1 MAKKKTLNVA
11 MIGQGFMG
19 RTHSNG
25 WSQVRKFFKPPRE
38 VVMHTVFGQ
47 PEEKPKSFARRWGWQ
62 KVSTDWKAL
71 VKDEEV
77 DLVDIV
83 TPNYMHAPVAIAAL
97 EAGKAVSCEKP
108 ISDTLK
114 QAREMAA
121 LAKKK
126 RAKTFVWYNY
136 RRCPAVAL
144 AHRLV
149 KEGKIG
155 KIYHVRAYYL
165 QDWAGPD
172 VPLLWR
178 FDKKK
183 AGSGALGDLA
193 AHVVD
198 MTRFITGQEITRV
211 DGAVLDTFIKER
223 KLMTGVAAGGIAS
236 GQKAGR
242 GMGKVTVDD
251 AAAWLCHFAD
261 GALGTFEATRF
272 ATGRQNLNGCEI
284 NGEKG
289 SIRFDFENMNLL
301 EYYDATAPR
310 HVQGWN
316 TIMCTHAPDHP
327 YVDAWWPDAHVLG
340 YEHTFVNQASD
351 IVKALVG
358 RRPVVPLPDFNDAY
372 QTQRVL
378 EAVVL
383 SAKNRCP
390 VKMSQ
395 VK

>member
-1 MAKKKTLNVA
+1 MAKKKSLNVA
-11 MIGQGFMG
+11 LIGQGFMG

-25 WSQVRKFFKPPRE
+25 WSQVSKFFTPPRE

-47 PEEKPKSFARRWGWQ
+47 PEEKPKSFAQRWGWQ
-62 KVSTDWKAL
+62 NVSTDWQAL
-71 VKDEEV
+71 VRDEEV
-77 DLVDIV
+77 DLVDVV

-108 ISDTLK
+108 IAGTLK
-114 QAREMAA
+114 QAREMAEM
-121 LAKKK
+121 AKKTK
-126 RAKTFVWYNY
+126 AKTYVWYNY

-144 AHRLV
+144 AHLLA
-149 KEGKIG
+149 KEGKLG

-178 FDKKK
+178 FDKKL

-198 MTRFITGQEITRV
+198 MTRFITGQEITRI

-251 AAAWLCHFAD
+251 ASAFLCHFSG

-310 HVQGWN
+310 RVQGWS
-316 TIMCTHAPDHP
+316 TIMCTHGGDHP
-327 YVDAWWPDAHVLG
+327 YVDAWWPDAHILG
-340 YEHTFVNQASD
+340 YEHTFVNQAAD
-351 IVKALVG
+351 IVTALAG
-358 RRPVVPLPDFNDAY
+358 KKPVVPLPDFNDAY

-378 EAVVL
+378 EAVVE

-390 VKMSQ
+390 VKLSQ